1 MCGWVA
7 CTILATLF
15 GLCRPRANLFPAPIL
30 RQAGSMPR
38 MAEWSF
44 MSWKAARIIRPMAL
58 LMENVDVFQSHEHF
72 RIFESFAK
80 WAGYQLVWSQVVNA
94 KDLTDNTRSRWLGIL
109 LRNDLD
115 DNHPVL
121 KAAFNLHEGFVSP
134 WHAIENQFA
143 IPKVL
148 EDALIINQYLMP
160 SYACFE
166 LLPCCKRNRCDEN
179 STSSQVLLLRLAPRD
194 QPLQTCLA
202 SYSTQDFLPSS
213 TLKHQGI
220 YADLVIDSQGR
231 VAFQSPGMW
240 TALLGNRINLFL
252 PKDHEMMY
260 QVLGNCTALPHAGLA
275 TLLAIDLLTK
285 RDEPL
290 PIQSL
295 LLQMWDSRL
304 TSKKAVFVKVDEG
317 FAILKP
323 KDFLM
328 TRDVIKSDS
337 VFHEDADCFWKVV
350 WPNQS
355 SSCFGVRHGTTVG
368 ELCESLGM
376 QKHVIP
382 LFGLWSE
389 DLQKCFFHQDVIA
402 DKRAEVTPVFLP
414 CNDRFECPSTV
425 GEESITATWPES
437 PQSEFGL
444 SLRTVVHVVKPDGVV
459 CDVHCALYDSIQD
472 VAEQCGIA
480 PEACCDFLF
489 FDGECQREP
498 AMLLAQLQNM
508 HIVISKRTKRKV
520 GESLVVEV
528 VLLGGSSKFVQATP
542 NCLIRDV
549 LQVAVQPN
557 ALIDR
562 ISPSVNGKLVSLD
575 TRVGEIEI
583 PLIRLRAFPLPGGGK
598 GNGKA
603 QGKTNSSD
611 FLQQNDPW
619 AKIVPSNG
627 GCRWDQLQLMENHPW
642 FCKDTGKR
650 LNQIPGVQL
659 GPDKGGVVF
668 VTKADLHELS
678 QVAPSS
684 TTLLL
689 IPGFRGLQNLDV
701 PKNLMM
707 LASQQITVREPAS
720 NVQYKRL
727 VVPFVLKGNVEY
739 KVEETPGVVNV
750 DSASFSELVVETH
763 SGCMTHNT
771 VAMMEDHPLG
781 CFKKLIT
788 ASGIAL
794 SEMSIYS
801 YRKMKCADDQI
812 IHQCMMKIPHGS
824 LDELLKHSGQAE
836 LFVRQFIQPQEET
849 NHSILPRYFAINP
862 EDVRSAKL
870 LGESVGDGYRGL
882 ALTAKGV
889 AIRASNAKL
898 ADARALVLQTDM
910 RFTDLNRALVSKYV
924 FICQGY
930 PWAISHKSL
939 IEATFTA
946 VKTAPIP
953 QRSYRD
959 GGMITWVL
967 AFGEQPACNTFT
979 VKMDFKLFE
988 IVMTPQS
995 SNKIQIPK
1003 KKSGFNGSIASV
1015 PKPWRLKSPHGKG
1028 SSGPAANATSA
1039 TQINVSGDDRK
1050 YQQLADRVSKL
1061 EHGQVEL
1068 SKKIDDKFD
1077 VVSDQLKQVLA
1088 AVVPKSEAHS
1098 FRARQDGHTGETPP
1112 SKSQRNQWLF
1122 IENRACFQTLP
1133 SSSMPEQI
1141 PRDPAFFGRVGNRFR
1156 AVLLVMLAAIW
1167 PLFRGHSFDKVYIQW
1182 THLLCLAMT
1191 WVVPFLMAD
1200 GRIFDTL
1207 RCFPKSWHR
1216 FMVLCVSGFFN
1227 GNSFLFVDRHR
1238 PYRVHVQV
1246 EIAVNS
1252 SPAWP
1257 PNSRCQF
1264 DSSCGF
1270 PGEGWTL
1277 SSINVGS
1284 LEKHPEALMHK
1295 TNCLAIQETRVTNYN
1310 LVKVNLEASNNSL
1323 TLHHGALMK
1332 YLPGG
1337 LPEYG
1342 GVAIASACGS
1352 SKPYDPKDDCSRIYQ
1367 NLVAS
1372 GRCTAAWVA
1381 VSDRLTLLVVS
1392 VYGFSGAQSD
1402 SSKMARTNQLFR
1414 DIFEWL
1420 SQHGEI
1426 PIAIAADFQAE
1437 PHMYPCIAEAMSFG
1451 AFHDVLTQF
1460 NEDGMCRPITYSR
1473 DSAWVGGP
1481 ATSIDGILLNN
1492 CALQY
1497 LQDVKVHVSK
1507 GLQHAFVDAT
1517 FQWPSNRSDDR
1528 SSNLQW
1534 VPHASFDLTQLKSES
1549 ERTKIAQ
1556 DLWEKE
1562 FRELTNDAFSAESL
1576 MTVANDFA
1584 IKILTMS
1591 GARWK
1596 HGSQKRGTFPDLKP
1610 FNRFACCQNTKD
1622 QNTKTLMAISKA
1634 ICRLDDISF
1643 KISNPVMKQHAE
1655 SIVVAAWKRVRTLV
1669 KSLKGPFLPIWPSQ
1683 ETVNEVWDF
1692 LVSAR
1697 DKLVQKIRLER
1708 IQKWRQRMKVSAL
1721 SNCSDIFTY
1730 LRRKNSEFGYM
1741 TVTDSHGMPFYH
1753 QDDALALAASQWNEV
1768 FEANKEHI
1776 PAEPVLEVIHDALKK
1791 RAFPIS
1797 LPLLTDECLKSA
1809 VDKRKQTASPGVDG
1823 WRTAELQALPAI
1835 AFAPWARLWNKI
1847 EDGSFRLPTIF
1858 QCARLVMLPKPDAKS
1873 LMPIDKRLI
1882 TLMCVPYIMWSKAR
1896 FDHLQEWQQ
1905 KVFPPTLCGGI

>member
-1 MCGWVA
+1 
-7 CTILATLF
+7 
-15 GLCRPRANLFPAPIL
+15 
-30 RQAGSMPR
+30 
-38 MAEWSF
+38 
-44 MSWKAARIIRPMAL
+44 
-58 LMENVDVFQSHEHF
+58 
-72 RIFESFAK
+72 
-80 WAGYQLVWSQVVNA
+80 
-94 KDLTDNTRSRWLGIL
+94 
-109 LRNDLD
+109 
-115 DNHPVL
+115 
-121 KAAFNLHEGFVSP
+121 
-134 WHAIENQFA
+134 
-143 IPKVL
+143 
-148 EDALIINQYLMP
+148 
-160 SYACFE
+160 
-166 LLPCCKRNRCDEN
+166 
-179 STSSQVLLLRLAPRD
+179 
-194 QPLQTCLA
+194 
-202 SYSTQDFLPSS
+202 
-213 TLKHQGI
+213 
-220 YADLVIDSQGR
+220 
-231 VAFQSPGMW
+231 
-240 TALLGNRINLFL
+240 
-252 PKDHEMMY
+252 
-260 QVLGNCTALPHAGLA
+260 
-275 TLLAIDLLTK
+275 
-285 RDEPL
+285 
-290 PIQSL
+290 
-295 LLQMWDSRL
+295 
-304 TSKKAVFVKVDEG
+304 
-317 FAILKP
+317 
-323 KDFLM
+323 
-328 TRDVIKSDS
+328 
-337 VFHEDADCFWKVV
+337 
-350 WPNQS
+350 
-355 SSCFGVRHGTTVG
+355 
-368 ELCESLGM
+368 
-376 QKHVIP
+376 
-382 LFGLWSE
+382 
-389 DLQKCFFHQDVIA
+389 
-402 DKRAEVTPVFLP
+402 
-414 CNDRFECPSTV
+414 
-425 GEESITATWPES
+425 
-437 PQSEFGL
+437 
-444 SLRTVVHVVKPDGVV
+444 
-459 CDVHCALYDSIQD
+459 
-472 VAEQCGIA
+472 
-480 PEACCDFLF
+480 
-489 FDGECQREP
+489 
-498 AMLLAQLQNM
+498 
-508 HIVISKRTKRKV
+508 
-520 GESLVVEV
+520 
-528 VLLGGSSKFVQATP
+528 
-542 NCLIRDV
+542 
-549 LQVAVQPN
+549 
-557 ALIDR
+557 
-562 ISPSVNGKLVSLD
+562 
-575 TRVGEIEI
+575 
-583 PLIRLRAFPLPGGGK
+583 
-598 GNGKA
+598 
-603 QGKTNSSD
+603 
-611 FLQQNDPW
+611 
-619 AKIVPSNG
+619 
-627 GCRWDQLQLMENHPW
+627 
-642 FCKDTGKR
+642 
-650 LNQIPGVQL
+650 
-659 GPDKGGVVF
+659 
-668 VTKADLHELS
+668 
-678 QVAPSS
+678 
-684 TTLLL
+684 
-689 IPGFRGLQNLDV
+689 
-701 PKNLMM
+701 
-707 LASQQITVREPAS
+707 
-720 NVQYKRL
+720 
-727 VVPFVLKGNVEY
+727 
-739 KVEETPGVVNV
+739 
-750 DSASFSELVVETH
+750 
-763 SGCMTHNT
+763 
-771 VAMMEDHPLG
+771 
-781 CFKKLIT
+781 
-788 ASGIAL
+788 
-794 SEMSIYS
+794 
-801 YRKMKCADDQI
+801 
-812 IHQCMMKIPHGS
+812 
-824 LDELLKHSGQAE
+824 
-836 LFVRQFIQPQEET
+836 
-849 NHSILPRYFAINP
+849 
-862 EDVRSAKL
+862 
-870 LGESVGDGYRGL
+870 
-882 ALTAKGV
+882 
-889 AIRASNAKL
+889 
-898 ADARALVLQTDM
+898 
-910 RFTDLNRALVSKYV
+910 
-924 FICQGY
+924 
-930 PWAISHKSL
+930 
-939 IEATFTA
+939 
-946 VKTAPIP
+946 
-953 QRSYRD
+953 
-959 GGMITWVL
+959 
-967 AFGEQPACNTFT
+967 
-979 VKMDFKLFE
+979 
-988 IVMTPQS
+988 
-995 SNKIQIPK
+995 
-1003 KKSGFNGSIASV
+1003 
-1015 PKPWRLKSPHGKG
+1015 
-1028 SSGPAANATSA
+1028 
-1039 TQINVSGDDRK
+1039 
-1050 YQQLADRVSKL
+1050 
-1061 EHGQVEL
+1061 
-1068 SKKIDDKFD
+1068 
-1077 VVSDQLKQVLA
+1077 
-1088 AVVPKSEAHS
+1088 
-1098 FRARQDGHTGETPP
+1098 
-1112 SKSQRNQWLF
+1112 
-1122 IENRACFQTLP
+1122 
-1133 SSSMPEQI
+1133 MPEQI

-1167 PLFRGHSFDKVYIQW
+1167 PLFRGHSFDKVYVQW

-1238 PYRVHVQV
+1238 PYLVHVQV

-1776 PAEPVLEVIHDALKK
+1776 PSEPVLEVIHDALKK

-1905 KVFPPTLCGGI
+1905 KVFPPTLCGGIQGRQAADIAHIIAARCEHAIAFQKPICGIKLDRSKCFDRIIPRIVADFAKILGMDPKFLKVWLQVYEDFRRFLCMGHAISKSSLSNLNGVAQGDAASVVAINILMTGWTAIVESIPGIEHFAFIDDCYLLALESNVENLAAALTGTKLFDKLVGQKLNIDKSSGFATSRTAKKKLANAIPALPIHDTFAVLGTFVKTNAKRITIDPKNTAQGVRAILHDIEHLPISLRKKAFLISMKAVSKFLYHPEVIPWPKATIDSMVNSVAKALWGNRPGWRNQELLFALCTNPIACHPHMSIATRVICNIVARCKRDEGFFLLVVGVVWSE